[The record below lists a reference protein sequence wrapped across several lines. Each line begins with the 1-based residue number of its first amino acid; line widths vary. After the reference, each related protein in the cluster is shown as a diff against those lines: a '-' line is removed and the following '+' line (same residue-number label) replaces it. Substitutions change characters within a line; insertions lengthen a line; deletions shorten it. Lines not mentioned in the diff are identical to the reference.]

1 MANDVQGITG
11 TPAIVGARLGNIP
24 TAKSTLLPA
33 HLAWLDTQAIPRVKT
48 RIAPWID
55 IIGYASRK
63 GDVAFNQRVSFQRC
77 EAVKNHIRLRL
88 GQAEFNVENA
98 KGETE
103 SLGDEKNDD
112 GYWRAVEVY
121 VFGFQPPEPIAKPTP
136 SSPGSRQFK
145 IRIRMGVSASPP
157 FLSGPQGDAYYF
169 EVVDVTRRLHAIFGY
184 AGAGL
189 ALPTFLPSFLSL
201 SGTGPYTNFTTSR
214 SESLSSF
221 DGPAQFFGD
230 PGITIGPASAGGLV
244 RLALESRTLV
254 SHVTLLNPS
263 IIPISGGAGVSVTA
277 ASATRGV
284 FRMLT
289 KAVPIVGAP

>member
-145 IRIRMGVSASPP
+145 I
-157 FLSGPQGDAYYF
+157 
-169 EVVDVTRRLHAIFGY
+169 
-184 AGAGL
+184 
-189 ALPTFLPSFLSL
+189 
-201 SGTGPYTNFTTSR
+201 
-214 SESLSSF
+214 
-221 DGPAQFFGD
+221 
-230 PGITIGPASAGGLV
+230 
-244 RLALESRTLV
+244 
-254 SHVTLLNPS
+254 
-263 IIPISGGAGVSVTA
+263 
-277 ASATRGV
+277 
-284 FRMLT
+284 
-289 KAVPIVGAP
+289 